1 MVVTIPSFTYI
12 HQTPS
17 VFMLPLELVG
27 TGVLEDQVPR
37 VEARDG
43 PLLHRGEGLV
53 FMENLSGVQDDGD
66 RLS

>member
-17 VFMLPLELVG
+17 VLMLPLEPVG
-27 TGVLEDQVPR
+27 AGVLEDQVPR

-43 PLLHRGEGLV
+43 PLLRGEGLV
-53 FMENLSGVQDDGD
+53 FMENLSGV
-66 RLS
+66 